1 MASAGKKTTTEY
13 KHVYKTTVNGKVKYQ
28 ISILRDRKGSGLSYT
43 RKNFDDLREAAVAV
57 DKYLIGKGL
66 EPVNVLK
73 RKE

>member
-13 KHVYKTTVNGKVKYQ
+13 KHVYKIIANGKIKYQ
-28 ISILRDRKGSGLSYT
+28 ISILRDRTGKLSYT
-43 RKNFDDLREAAVAV
+43 RKNFDDIREAAIAV

-66 EPVNVLK
+66 EPVNILK